1 MQIGF
6 ALKRLGRTTPS
17 IATSQV
23 RQVFERIAYSQVMH
37 RKPLETRIKKHR
49 RLKKEGGNLLRG
61 IPPMQQKLCSGF
73 AEHANEIDRRDTRYH
88 GSALT
93 QKITR

>member
-1 MQIGF
+1 
-6 ALKRLGRTTPS
+6 LKGLGRTTPS

-23 RQVFERIAYSQVMH
+23 RQVFEQIAYGPVMH

-61 IPPMQQKLCSGF
+61 IPPMRQKLCPGF
-73 AEHANEIDRRDTRYH
+73 VEDANAIDRRDTQNP
-88 GSALT
+88 GDF
-93 QKITR
+93 

>member
-1 MQIGF
+1 
-6 ALKRLGRTTPS
+6 
-17 IATSQV
+17 
-23 RQVFERIAYSQVMH
+23 
-37 RKPLETRIKKHR
+37 
-49 RLKKEGGNLLRG
+49 LKKEGGNLLRG